1 MLFVADALALVHM
14 LHGGTIRRRDLC
26 RPVPWAIR
34 TLLHVSKAD
43 EADWALDIEALVLL
57 LRREVARP
65 LVPKRPLTISLTVS
79 LLALGGDLVAKL
91 ARRPP
96 AAIKQGGAV
105 VSSSLAQTYATN
117 SGMTASTF
125 STATNSVVNPFA
137 S

>member
-1 MLFVADALALVHM
+1 MYGAARRPEPTSLHTQQDVVALVV
-14 LHGGTIRRRDLC
+14 LLRR
-26 RPVPWAIR
+26 V
-34 TLLHVSKAD
+34 
-43 EADWALDIEALVLL
+43 ALVVL
-57 LRREVARP
+57 LRREVARH
-65 LVPKRPLTISLTVS
+65 LVPKRLLTISLTIS

-91 ARRPP
+91 SCRPP